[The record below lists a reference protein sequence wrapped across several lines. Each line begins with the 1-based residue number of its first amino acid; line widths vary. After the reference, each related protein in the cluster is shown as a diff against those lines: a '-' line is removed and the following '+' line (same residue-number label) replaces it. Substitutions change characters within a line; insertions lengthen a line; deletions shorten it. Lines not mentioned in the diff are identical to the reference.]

1 MNELKAINRNGYVLL
16 AIAAAMTAIHF
27 TVLMRKS
34 VESNTINLHFLL
46 FFGIA
51 SLVWEERSN
60 IKLQSGFFAT
70 LLGTLLICE
79 VLLRTITPVG
89 YDIANSPLIV
99 GLGLSLLIG
108 GIYSL
113 KYFKK
118 ELILL
123 SLTAFYPKIGDFFNQ
138 IGITKATAQASSFLL
153 WLSGFSVHHNGFE
166 IILPKARVEVLTACA
181 GLDSMLLII
190 TVTIFFYILVRTKLV
205 DKIICMIVAILISFW
220 LNSLRIAILAILANS
235 GDKKGFDYWHGGDGS
250 LIFSVLSV
258 GVFAFFCWLF
268 YVRKAINELD
278 KVTPNIPLEDKK
290 STIDQEHN

>member
-1 MNELKAINRNGYVLL
+1 MSMKELKAINRNGYVLL
-16 AIAAAMTAIHF
+16 AIAAAMIAIHF

-34 VESNTINLHFLL
+34 VDSNIINLHFLL

-51 SLVWEERSN
+51 SLVWEERAN

-70 LLGTLLICE
+70 LLGTFLICI
-79 VLLRTITPVG
+79 VLLRALTPIG
-89 YDIANSPLIV
+89 YDITSSPLIV
-99 GLGLSLLIG
+99 GLGLSLLIS

-123 SLTAFYPKIGDFFNQ
+123 SLTAFYPRIGDFFNN

-153 WLSGFSVHHNGFE
+153 WLCGFSVHHNGLE

-181 GLDSMLLII
+181 GLDSMMLII
-190 TVTIFFYILVRTKLV
+190 TITMFFYILVRTKLV
-205 DKIICMIVAILISFW
+205 DKIICMIIAILISFW
-220 LNSLRIAILAILANS
+220 LNSVRIAILAILANS

-250 LIFSVLSV
+250 LIFSVISV
-258 GVFAFFCWLF
+258 GVFAIFCWLF
-268 YVRKAINELD
+268 YVRKAIKKLD
-278 KVTPNIPLEDKK
+278 NVTPNKLLEDEN
-290 STIDQEHN
+290 STID